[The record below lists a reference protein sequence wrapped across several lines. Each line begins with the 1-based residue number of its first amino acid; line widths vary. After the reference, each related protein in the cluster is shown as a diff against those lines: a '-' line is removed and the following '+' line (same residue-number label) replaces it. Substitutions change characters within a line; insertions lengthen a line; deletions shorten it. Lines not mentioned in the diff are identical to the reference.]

1 MISTRPLRLLGCTRH
16 VNILSRCWTGLVSC
30 VLPIPYLWA
39 GLFVVIDEPPVY
51 NGHTLTLDIPFSL
64 LVSDDPVA
72 EGVSSVWRQQGSR
85 EVSER
90 TGGTTLPPWV
100 CLWGNSQHPLSSF
113 SFPSFHVNLS
123 YMNVLPVGALE
134 KYSLMYSHTEFSL
147 VDCKK
152 SYSSFLPIINRP

>member
-1 MISTRPLRLLGCTRH
+1 MPPFTWISQPLLNY
-16 VNILSRCWTGLVSC
+16 VLVSC

-39 GLFVVIDEPPVY
+39 GLFVVIDEPQVY
-51 NGHTLTLDIPFSL
+51 DGHTLTLDIPFSL

-90 TGGTTLPPWV
+90 TGGATLPPWV
-100 CLWGNSQHPLSSF
+100 CLWGNSRHPLSSF
-113 SFPSFHVNLS
+113 SFPSFHVIL
-123 YMNVLPVGALE
+123 YERITCRCIGNVLSVGGLFCLRI
-134 KYSLMYSHTEFSL
+134 SNWHTEFSL

-152 SYSSFLPIINRP
+152 SYSSCLPIINRP